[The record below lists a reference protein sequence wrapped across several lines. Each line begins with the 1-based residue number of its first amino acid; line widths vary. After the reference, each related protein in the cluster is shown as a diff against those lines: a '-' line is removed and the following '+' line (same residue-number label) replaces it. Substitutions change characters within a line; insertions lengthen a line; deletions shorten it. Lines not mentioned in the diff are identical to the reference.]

1 MGRTEAGLRGY
12 APLALVAA
20 LACALFVGAL
30 VVGARGI
37 DAAEQQREETLIG
50 RDVGRRVTDV
60 GAGQN
65 PFVMWDEALQR
76 LDGVV
81 DRAWAADNIGSL
93 TRSAAAVRVVVLDH
107 ADQVAYAADKG
118 GPPPPA
124 AVAALVAAAAPAVSQ
139 VRRAEAVRPA
149 PPGAVPIRATRMGLV
164 GGRPALVIVSLVRSD
179 TGKVRP
185 LAGRAPMLVVQES
198 VDLAL
203 RKSFADRFLLGDMR
217 TLVVRGRQPAD
228 RAEVALADLGGG
240 RRLALRWTPERP
252 GAELLGRAAP
262 FLAFAA
268 LGVLAAGAAVAL
280 HARRVTATLVRS
292 QAEARRLA
300 LQDPLT
306 GLANRLL
313 FADRLQQSRE
323 RLRRTGQGVVGV
335 LCLDLDRFKDVN
347 DTWGHEAGDEL
358 IREVARRLQQ
368 ACRAED
374 TVARLGGD
382 EFAVIAR
389 AEGPAG
395 VATLAER
402 VLAALSGDVRLTAAQ
417 VGVSCSVGVTVIAD
431 GEVDQAEALRQAD
444 LALYRSKERGRGRFT
459 FFEPEMDAALKAR
472 KALESDLRQAVAD
485 DAVELAYQPLVTL
498 DGSLTGAEALA
509 RWRHPERGDVGPA
522 VFVPL
527 AEECGLIGPM
537 AGALFRRACLEA
549 RRWRPGVRLAFN
561 LSPAQLRR
569 PGMIERIDQI
579 LTATGAS
586 ASEIDLELTEGVL
599 LHDDAKTH
607 EVLGTLRNMGFRLVL
622 DDFGTG
628 YSSLSYLHRYP
639 VQKIKLDRTFV
650 ARLGVTAEARAI
662 VSALIRMAEALNLR
676 VLAEGVETHAQFDML
691 RDLGCREFQGF
702 LFARPTTPEA
712 VAELIS
718 EGRRLIPERRA
729 DAARPAPAR

>member
-1 MGRTEAGLRGY
+1 MGRTQAGLRGY
-12 APLALVAA
+12 APLAAVAA
-20 LACALFVGAL
+20 LACAVFVSAL
-30 VVGARGI
+30 VLGARRI
-37 DAAEQQREETLIG
+37 DGAEQRREETLIG
-50 RDVGRRVTDV
+50 RDVSRRVTEI

-65 PFVMWDEALQR
+65 PFSLWDEALQR

-81 DRAWAADNIGSL
+81 DAAWAKDNIGSL
-93 TRSAAAVRVVVLDH
+93 TRSPAADRVLVLDH
-107 ADQVAYAADKG
+107 DGQVAYAAEKG
-118 GPPPPA
+118 GAPGPA
-124 AVAALVAAAAPAVSQ
+124 AIGALAAAAAPAVAQ
-139 VRRAEAVRPA
+139 VRRAEAARVL
-149 PPGAVPIRATRMGLV
+149 PPTNVAIRATRMGLV

-185 LAGRAPMLVVQES
+185 LTGRAPVLVVQES

-217 TLVVRGRQPAD
+217 TLTVRGATPAGK
-228 RAEVALADLGGG
+228 AEVALADLGAGD
-240 RRLALRWTPERP
+240 RLVLRWTPETP
-252 GAELLGRAAP
+252 GAELLRRSAP

-280 HARRVTATLVRS
+280 HARRVTASLMRS

-313 FADRLQQSRE
+313 FADRLQQARE

-335 LCLDLDRFKDVN
+335 MCLDLDRFKDVN

-358 IREVARRLQQ
+358 IREVGNRLQQ
-368 ACRAED
+368 VCRAED

-389 AEGPAG
+389 AEGAGG

-417 VGVSCSVGVTVIAD
+417 VGLSCSVGVTVIVD
-431 GEVDQAEALRQAD
+431 GTMDQTEALRQAD

-459 FFEPEMDAALKAR
+459 FFEPEMDAVLKAR

-485 DAVELAYQPLVTL
+485 DAVVLAYQPLVTV
-498 DGSLTGAEALA
+498 DGSVTGVEALA
-509 RWRHPERGDVGPA
+509 RWTHAGRGEITPG

-527 AEECGLIGPM
+527 AEECGLIGSL
-537 AGALFRRACLEA
+537 AGNLFRRACLEA
-549 RRWRPGVRLAFN
+549 RTWGPGVRLAFN
-561 LSPAQLRR
+561 ISPAQLRR
-569 PGMIERIDQI
+569 PGMIERIDEV
-579 LTATGAS
+579 LSATGAS

-607 EVLGTLRNMGFRLVL
+607 EVLGALRGLGFRLVL

-662 VSALIRMAEALNLR
+662 VAALIRMAEALNLR

-712 VAELIS
+712 VAALIR
-718 EGRRLIPERRA
+718 EGRRLVPDRYA
-729 DAARPAPAR
+729 GFAHPAAG